1 MEQTYQGMLDE
12 FAGRAMQ
19 ALLHRGGAPEEH
31 HGECLDRHGARRTTT
46 RWR

>member
-19 ALLHRGGAPEEH
+19 ALLPGAVSEIEMNPV
-31 HGECLDRHGARRTTT
+31 
-46 RWR
+46 